1 MSHEIELKETMD
13 APRFAALLRAAADA
27 VEGGSP
33 MQLTLN
39 GETRT
44 VQPQGK
50 LEVEYE
56 EEHGKCE
63 LEFEMKWRAA

>member
-1 MSHEIELKETMD
+1 MSHEFELKEVLE
-13 APRFAALLRAAADA
+13 APRFAALLRATADA
-27 VEGGSP
+27 VEHGTTL
-33 MQLTLN
+33 QLTLN

-44 VQPQGK
+44 VQPHGK

-56 EEHGKCE
+56 EEHDKCE